1 MKWALKDNAL
11 LVLLAILCAVLVAAC
26 ASAPPPMMDNYASS
40 APAAGGGQAE
50 QMREM
55 VQAQEGS
62 AVSDGATTTPQRRM
76 IARATLDLVVSDT
89 QAAVDSITQLMESL
103 DGYISN
109 ANLYKNSYGGAEM
122 LQGSMTLRVPAD
134 QLESA
139 LEQLEALA
147 ITVRGRTVNR
157 EDVTEQYSDIDAQLR
172 NLQATENE
180 LREMLAE
187 VRAKPNAKPEDIL
200 AVHRE
205 LTAIRSQI
213 EQLQGRKNVLDNQIG
228 LSTIDLSLMPDAL
241 NQPVV
246 EEGWRPGV
254 ILRSAL
260 RALVSTLQWLAS
272 AAIWIVVYVLPILVL
287 VLLPFV
293 VLFLIVRAVVRR
305 QRRKRAAQATPASS

>member
-1 MKWALKDNAL
+1 MKWALNGNKL
-11 LVLLAILCAVLVAAC
+11 LVLMVILCAVLMAAC
-26 ASAPPPMMDNYASS
+26 ASAPSAMDFSAPS
-40 APAAGGGQAE
+40 APAAGGEQAM

-55 VQAQEGS
+55 AQAQEGS
-62 AVSDGATTTPQRRM
+62 AVSDGATTMPQRRM

-89 QAAVDSITQLMESL
+89 QATVNSITQLMESL
-103 DGYISN
+103 NGYISN
-109 ANLYKNSYGGAEM
+109 ANLYKNNYGGAEM

-228 LSTIDLSLMPDAL
+228 LSTIDLSLTPDAL

-272 AAIWIVVYVLPILVL
+272 AAIWIVVYVLPILIL

-293 VLFLIVRAVVRR
+293 VLFLIVRAIVRR
-305 QRRKRAAQATPASS
+305 QRRKRAERAAPVSS